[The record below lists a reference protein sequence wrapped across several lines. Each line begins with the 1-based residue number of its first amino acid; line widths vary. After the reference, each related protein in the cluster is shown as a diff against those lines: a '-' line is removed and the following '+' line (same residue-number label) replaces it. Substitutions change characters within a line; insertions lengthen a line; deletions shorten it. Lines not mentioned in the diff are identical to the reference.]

1 MSHFILTHPIAAV
14 LCGAIIANAAWE
26 LAAHLFLL
34 SCGLTGA
41 ESWSWWVQ
49 SLVAMLS

>member
-14 LCGAIIANAAWE
+14 LCGGIVANAAWE

-34 SCGLTGA
+34 LSGRVGLA
-41 ESWSWWVQ
+41 SWSWWVQ
-49 SLVAMLS
+49 SLAAMLP